1 MKLGGSYYLMSY
13 PNSLPKVVL
22 HHKNLVGGQKKA
34 FHFFKMHSRHSRQ
47 YSGQYLF
54 CNACHI
60 GQNVYGRWY
69 IFCNAHDMVFMQGK
83 ALAAGHYT
91 CQPRVGCS
99 LHLAHLFVI
108 KLLECTQLVNR
119 SGPLT
124 YLAFVIDWC
133 ESSECVPFEEYH
145 SWKGHRQNLPNVL
158 PLAPW
163 SLQPSRL
170 EVLTLKGP
178 KVDDWRECVIFHESC
193 LKLN

>member
-1 MKLGGSYYLMSY
+1 
-13 PNSLPKVVL
+13 
-22 HHKNLVGGQKKA
+22 
-34 FHFFKMHSRHSRQ
+34 
-47 YSGQYLF
+47 
-54 CNACHI
+54 
-60 GQNVYGRWY
+60 
-69 IFCNAHDMVFMQGK
+69 MVFMQGK

-145 SWKGHRQNLPNVL
+145 S
-158 PLAPW
+158 
-163 SLQPSRL
+163 
-170 EVLTLKGP
+170 
-178 KVDDWRECVIFHESC
+178 
-193 LKLN
+193 